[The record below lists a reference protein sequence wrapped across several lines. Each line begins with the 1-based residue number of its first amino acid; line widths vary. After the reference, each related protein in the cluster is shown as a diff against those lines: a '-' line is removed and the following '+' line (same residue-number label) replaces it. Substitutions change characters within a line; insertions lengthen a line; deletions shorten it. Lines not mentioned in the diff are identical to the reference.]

1 MGWQCA
7 NNWTAHN
14 EHWPQYARNAEWPN
28 HFKMVSL
35 SDTEVIQRWT
45 DFAAAKRSN
54 DEVTDLDF
62 AVSGELLLSTRYS
75 ESGLLS
81 LILILSRLDSMK
93 VWNESASHRIQ
104 RKQRDLTLFIDYF
117 LHRQYVF
124 SQSNFIISGHVTNG
138 VQNKIQDSSS
148 RFMKKLT
155 KLIWNLY

>member
-1 MGWQCA
+1 
-7 NNWTAHN
+7 
-14 EHWPQYARNAEWPN
+14 
-28 HFKMVSL
+28 MVSL

-93 VWNESASHRIQ
+93 V
-104 RKQRDLTLFIDYF
+104 
-117 LHRQYVF
+117 
-124 SQSNFIISGHVTNG
+124 
-138 VQNKIQDSSS
+138 
-148 RFMKKLT
+148 
-155 KLIWNLY
+155 